1 MTVFGP
7 IPSRRLGES
16 LGVNNIPYKICSYNC
31 VYCQVGRTLRM
42 QSEPSSY
49 GNDPKQIAHEV
60 KKRVERVLETHQ
72 KVDYI
77 SIVPD
82 GEPTLDLSLSEII
95 VSLKTVGI
103 PVAVIT
109 NSSLLWEKP
118 VQEGLKNADW
128 VSLKI
133 DAVTPATWKEVNRP
147 HASLSLD
154 KILQGMQE
162 FAATYSGTLCTET
175 MLVRDLNDNEAE
187 LKAIA
192 SFLKENINPSK
203 AYIGIPTRPPAEP
216 WVSAPEPEA
225 IAAAYAIFTEEGLS
239 AETLTGYES
248 IGFVV
253 TDDPIEEILNIT
265 AVHPMRD
272 DAVKDVLNRFN
283 VGEDIMEQLIK
294 EGRIKK
300 VHYGNWDYYI
310 RTTR

>member
-82 GEPTLDLSLSEII
+82 GEPTLDLALSEII

-118 VQEGLKNADW
+118 VQEGLKNLER
-128 VSLKI
+128 SESSTCI
-133 DAVTPATWKEVNRP
+133 P
-147 HASLSLD
+147 
-154 KILQGMQE
+154 
-162 FAATYSGTLCTET
+162 
-175 MLVRDLNDNEAE
+175 
-187 LKAIA
+187 
-192 SFLKENINPSK
+192 FLGQN
-203 AYIGIPTRPPAEP
+203 
-216 WVSAPEPEA
+216 
-225 IAAAYAIFTEEGLS
+225 
-239 AETLTGYES
+239 LTGHARVRRHLQWNPVYR
-248 IGFVV
+248 
-253 TDDPIEEILNIT
+253 NH
-265 AVHPMRD
+265 AC
-272 DAVKDVLNRFN
+272 
-283 VGEDIMEQLIK
+283 
-294 EGRIKK
+294 
-300 VHYGNWDYYI
+300 
-310 RTTR
+310 